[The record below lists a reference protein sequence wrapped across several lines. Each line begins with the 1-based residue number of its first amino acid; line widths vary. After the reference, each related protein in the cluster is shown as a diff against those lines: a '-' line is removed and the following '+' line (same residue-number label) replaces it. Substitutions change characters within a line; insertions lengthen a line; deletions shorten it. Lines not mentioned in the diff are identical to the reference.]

1 MLLKSATECT
11 AQSSLLDN
19 LSSWKAESPT
29 REIKII

>member
-11 AQSSLLDN
+11 VQSSLLDN

-29 REIKII
+29 KDEK